1 MRSDMRLFA
10 VLTMLA
16 LPVGVA
22 AMGHGHGHGKPQP
35 IPCPADVGAALAAEC
50 PCAGTVNPDM
60 SVNPW
65 RNHGQFMKCVVHFR
79 NALRKS
85 GCLTDS
91 DRRTIASCAAR
102 STCGKDK
109 VLCCHY
115 VVGSCS
121 DPTPGDMVKAGVCD
135 NDATLACDT
144 ADDCTTSSAR
154 ITRDAT
160 MCMADGGVVVDG
172 GGSVCTPCPTTTT
185 TTTTTTLASSTT
197 TTTL

>member
-1 MRSDMRLFA
+1 MRRATRLLML
-10 VLTMLA
+10 LTTFA
-16 LPVGVA
+16 LPVGVR
-22 AMGHGHGHGKPQP
+22 AMGHGHGNGHGKPQP
-35 IPCPADVGAALAAEC
+35 IPCPADVGAALAEQC
-50 PCAGTVNPDM
+50 PCAGTVQPDM
-60 SVNPW
+60 SVRPW
-65 RNHGQFMKCVVHFR
+65 RNHGQFMKCVVQFR

-85 GCLTDS
+85 GCLTDT

-115 VVGSCS
+115 VVGTCS
-121 DPTPGDMVKAGVCD
+121 DPTPGDMVKAGSCD

-144 ADDCTTSSAR
+144 AADCTTSSSR

-160 MCMADGGVVVDG
+160 SCMADGGVVVDG
-172 GGSVCTPCPTTTT
+172 GGSVCAPCPTTTT
-185 TTTTTTLASSTT
+185 TTTTTSTT